1 MRLTRRI
8 VQMVGPVTD
17 TLFPAT
23 CWANAFAEEA
33 VAGLSEPAR
42 VAIARLGAQRYC
54 HACGL
59 TTGPHAKNDSR
70 FKCARCHQRDAGVV
84 RVARVGTFSEP
95 LVTLVHRLKFERAWE
110 RGRGYWAPFLYQAI
124 VRVSEESGVPVEA
137 IVPVPLHWTRLAKRG
152 FNQAHELAREVE
164 SLSGWRVEKPL
175 RRVRRTTS
183 QARLDSR
190 TRRAENL
197 KDAFLCKSTS
207 ALAGKHVWLIDDVST
222 TGATLHAAATA
233 LRKLPK
239 GSKPAS
245 INAAVICITDHDAPP
260 TFTEILG
267 DFSLAPPLS

>member
-1 MRLTRRI
+1 MRFTRRI
-8 VQMVGPVTD
+8 AQMAGPVTD
-17 TLFPAT
+17 TLFPPT
-23 CWANAFAEEA
+23 CWADPFAEKG
-33 VAGLSEPAR
+33 VAGLSESSR
-42 VAIARLGAQRYC
+42 MAIARLAAQRYC
-54 HACGL
+54 QACGL
-59 TTGPHAKNDSR
+59 TTGPHSKNDSR
-70 FKCARCHQRDAGVV
+70 FKCGRCHQRDAGAV

-110 RGRGYWAPFLYQAI
+110 VARLLAPFLYQAM

-137 IVPVPLHWTRLAKRG
+137 IVPVPLHWTRQAKRG
-152 FNQAHELAREVE
+152 FNQAEELAREVE

-197 KDAFLCKSTS
+197 KNAFLCKSTS
-207 ALAGKHVWLIDDVST
+207 ALTGKHVWLIDDVST

-233 LRKLPK
+233 LRKLPQ
-239 GSKPAS
+239 GLKPAS

-260 TFTEILG
+260 SSTEILG
-267 DFSLAPPLS
+267 DFAIAPPLS